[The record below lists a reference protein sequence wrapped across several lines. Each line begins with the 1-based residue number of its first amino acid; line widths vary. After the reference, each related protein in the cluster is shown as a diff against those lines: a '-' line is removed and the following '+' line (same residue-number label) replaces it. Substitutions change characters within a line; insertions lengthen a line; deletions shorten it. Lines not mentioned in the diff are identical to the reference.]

1 MEDDVQQQ
9 CMLAMNV
16 GQAGCSTR
24 RRGTARGNRG
34 RRRGRDTG
42 RVEFMGHPVDT
53 EYTGKVNET
62 KWTSLRVEGV
72 RPEDLE
78 ATMCSGNNQA
88 QHHMPHGVSQRT
100 KSLRPGD
107 YSLMIQS
114 FVTSS
119 VAQKL
124 KQPEQANRIGHLPLK
139 NWMHL

>member
-1 MEDDVQQQ
+1 MEDVVQQQ
-9 CMLAMNV
+9 VMPSMNV

-24 RRGTARGNRG
+24 RRGT
-34 RRRGRDTG
+34 G

-53 EYTGKVNET
+53 EYVGKANET
-62 KWTSLRVEGV
+62 KWAVIESRRGASGRFGSHKVLREQPGPTPHATWSVS
-72 RPEDLE
+72 EDKD
-78 ATMCSGNNQA
+78 
-88 QHHMPHGVSQRT
+88 
-100 KSLRPGD
+100 KSLCPGD

-124 KQPEQANRIGHLPLK
+124 KQPEQANRTGHLPLK